1 MIFDPPC
8 REARLIKRYKRFLAD
23 LEFDDGTIATAH
35 CPNTGSMKTCMEA
48 GGKIFVSESKNPD
61 RKLKWTWEFSEF
73 EDGLVGVNTSLPN
86 KIVWE
91 ALKAKTIPTFEH
103 YDSLKTE
110 VKYGSQGSRIDIL
123 LESPGKC
130 FIEVKN
136 ATLFDNQRNCILF
149 PDAVTTR
156 GQKHLRELSEQVQLG
171 HRAVLLFL
179 VNRRDGDFL
188 SVADQIDP
196 EYGRLLR
203 ESSLA
208 GVEIMAFRV
217 ESSPAGISVS
227 HAIPIH
233 L

>member
-23 LEFDDGTIATAH
+23 IEFQDGTIATAH

-73 EDGLVGVNTSLPN
+73 AQGLVGVNTSLPN
-86 KIVWE
+86 RVVWE
-91 ALKAKTIPTFEH
+91 ALQSKGIPTFEH
-103 YDSLKTE
+103 YDSLRAE
-110 VKYGSQGSRIDIL
+110 VKYGTQGSRIDIL
-123 LESPGKC
+123 LENPGKC
-130 FIEVKN
+130 FIEIKN
-136 ATLFDNQRNCILF
+136 ATLFDEQRNCILF

-156 GQKHLRELSEQVQLG
+156 GQKHLRELTEQVKLG
-171 HRAVLLFL
+171 YRAVLLFL
-179 VNRRDGDFL
+179 VNRKEGAFV
-188 SVADQIDP
+188 SVADHIDP
-196 EYGRLLR
+196 EYARLLK
-203 ESSLA
+203 ESFKE

-217 ESSPAGISVS
+217 QSSPGSMCLSNAV
-227 HAIPIH
+227 PIQ